1 MNNQDVD
8 LLNTNSQGWLMFVR
22 VCFAV
27 SVIAMGLGTYYM
39 PVEDWIKGYI
49 AMASLL
55 LVASTFTLAKTLRDE
70 FEARKILYRMNEARA
85 EKAIQESES
94 S

>member
-22 VCFAV
+22 ICFGV
-27 SVIAMGLGTYYM
+27 SVITMGFGIYHL
-39 PVEDWIKGYI
+39 PVEDWVKGYI
-49 AMASLL
+49 GMGSLL

-70 FEARKILYRMNEARA
+70 FEAKKILYRMNEARA
-85 EKAIQESES
+85 EKAIQESDL
-94 S
+94 

>member
-1 MNNQDVD
+1 MNNHDVD
-8 LLNTNSQGWLMFVR
+8 LLNSNSQGWLMFVR
-22 VCFAV
+22 ASFAI

-49 AMASLL
+49 AMGSLL

-70 FEARKILYRMNEARA
+70 FEAKKILYRINEARA
-85 EKAIQESES
+85 EKAIQDSD
-94 S
+94 